1 MTWFEFRS
9 KVDEYLDE
17 HSVDPQEIE
26 ILYLNLVLPDEND
39 GELEVEINKDGFLC
53 CYPTYTSAK

>member
-17 HSVDPQEIE
+17 HSIDPQETE
-26 ILYLNLVLPDEND
+26 ILYLNLVLPDEE
-39 GELEVEINKDGFLC
+39 GELEVEVNKDGFLC
-53 CYPTYTSAK
+53 SYPTYRKS